1 MIEINLLPGARKK
14 KGASK
19 KSASLDVKAL
29 FGGIGERF
37 KDPWLGIA
45 VAGVSLG
52 VAAAGGMWFF
62 QGRAVKALEE
72 QQRVAVQDSTR
83 FAAVLQQRR
92 AAEAQRDSILR
103 QIAVISAIDGDRFVW
118 PHVMD
123 EVARALP
130 TYTWLRSVT
139 QTSSTAAITP
149 EAIAAGESPKLGIRV
164 IAYTVDI
171 QAVTIFMR
179 QLEASPF
186 LENVLLGVTEQ
197 AVADGKDVR
206 QFTLDMTY
214 SKPDAS
220 VIRTV
225 PLSIAVR

>member
-19 KSASLDVKAL
+19 SSSVDVKAL
-29 FGGIGERF
+29 FGGIGARF
-37 KDPWLGIA
+37 KDPWLGVA
-45 VAGVSLG
+45 VLG
-52 VAAAGGMWFF
+52 VALGLLSAGAMWFL
-62 QGRAVKALEE
+62 QGRTQADLEE

-83 FAAVLQQRR
+83 FADVLRQRQ

-118 PHVMD
+118 PHIMD
-123 EVARALP
+123 EIARALP

-139 QTSSTAAITP
+139 QTSSTAAVTP
-149 EAIAAGESPKLGIRV
+149 EAVAAGEVPKLGIRL

-186 LENVLLGVTEQ
+186 LENVVLGVTEQ